1 MHISISELNLLFEAH
16 CVVVEGA
23 LPAQYGPKIHGRPT
37 SQGRRLCTC
46 GLFVQRAECPHVYF
60 VAGLNDELD
69 LNNVPEKRKPGRP
82 KADAARQEVL
92 QAFLATALCEREE
105 QSGRSAESDVIA
117 CSKSC
122 CVSHLRGRETPRRQR
137 VASLFDSASRV
148 FHVKRASS
156 EKFEERFPKFP
167 TNQECTVIQ

>member
-1 MHISISELNLLFEAH
+1 MSEAEAAEALENAKIIEKQEGAVHISISELNLLFEAH

-82 KADAARQEVL
+82 KADAA
-92 QAFLATALCEREE
+92 
-105 QSGRSAESDVIA
+105 GR
-117 CSKSC
+117 KSC
-122 CVSHLRGRETPRRQR
+122 KHS
-137 VASLFDSASRV
+137 
-148 FHVKRASS
+148 
-156 EKFEERFPKFP
+156 
-167 TNQECTVIQ
+167 